1 MCARTLSSSLPP
13 SAHQRGVRKGL
24 EREKEKEKRS
34 GLRARAGRREEGWP
48 PCACAAGFLPSPFSR
63 PFSLSLSLSLSLSSL
78 PLVPADVTKAVVNQ
92 GGGALNHALFW
103 KWMTGPTDSNGP
115 SPALKGA
122 IETAF
127 GSLDEFKAT
136 FNTAAAGVFGSGWA
150 WLVLKPDGKLAVTST
165 PNQANPLMAPSVAGV
180 GSDGVGIPILGLDVW
195 EHAYYLKYQNKR

>member
-13 SAHQRGVRKGL
+13 STHQRGVRKGL

-63 PFSLSLSLSLSLSSL
+63 PFSLSLSLSLSSL